1 MVERLGVLMKQRNI
15 VLAYVLGTSAFST
28 LMGGFVACGAQNYR
42 ISVHGETAETV
53 DRPNTGTSGS
63 NLSAGNLPGVHS
75 ANGWKRSLPIRF
87 MTSDEIDVGV
97 VKQLRTAMSSWEDA
111 VGKDLF
117 QYDGAETRKGVDFRQ
132 LYEPLTDAVNS
143 NYFDANWFKATGKS
157 NSVLATTIWE
167 NNGRDQSSISKADIR
182 YNAEYYIFGD
192 SLEEFSEG
200 KRTIVDME
208 SLALHELGHLLGL
221 SHVKEEE
228 DRFSV
233 MNPSLFI
240 GEGMITR
247 RLSRGDIDRIRSVYG
262 VGDPKRAE
270 KLELADEDTE
280 ESSEI

>member
-1 MVERLGVLMKQRNI
+1 MKQRNI

-75 ANGWKRSLPIRF
+75 ASGWKRSLPIKF
-87 MTSDEIDVGV
+87 MTSSEIDSEV
-97 VKQLRTAMSSWEDA
+97 VKQLQAAMKSWEDA
-111 VGKDLF
+111 VGKNLF
-117 QYDGAETRKGVDFRQ
+117 QYDGTEGRKGADFRQ
-132 LYEPLTDAVNS
+132 LYEPLTDAING

-167 NNGRDQSSISKADIR
+167 NNSSDKSSIMKADIR
-182 YNAEYYIFGD
+182 YNAEYYIFGN

-221 SHVKEEE
+221 AHVKEDE

-247 RLSRGDIDRIRSVYG
+247 RLSRGDIVRIRSVYG
-262 VGDPKRAE
+262 VGDPTRAE
-270 KLELADEDTE
+270 RLELADESSDEMDSNNSTE
-280 ESSEI
+280 I